1 VTTPLT
7 DTLRRALDTYPAV
20 VERQGA
26 TSLPGLDKWYRL
38 ELPELL
44 AARTPAH
51 LKLEE
56 LARLTEWKM
65 ARGAW
70 RPRNL
75 GLVRG
80 NDPKAV
86 EEVSALAF
94 SKVPH
99 PTSPISQLTKLAG
112 VGPATASAA
121 LAALAPEVYPF
132 FDDLVAG
139 SLPGLGPVAWT
150 LSYYAQYADA
160 LRKMAK
166 ELGSDWTPARLER
179 AMWSYVG
186 GKAGLP
192 VG

>member
-1 VTTPLT
+1 VTSLS
-7 DTLRRALDTYPAV
+7 DALRRALDAYPAV

-26 TSLPGLDKWYRL
+26 ASLPGLDHWYRL
-38 ELPELL
+38 ELPKLI
-44 AARTPAH
+44 AKRKPAH

-56 LARLTEWKM
+56 MVRLTEWKM
-65 ARGAW
+65 ARGVW
-70 RPRNL
+70 RARNL
-75 GLVRG
+75 ALVRG

-99 PTSPISQLTKLAG
+99 PTSPIAQLTKLAG

-121 LAALAPEVYPF
+121 LAALAPEIYPF

-139 SLPGLGPVAWT
+139 SLPDLGPVAWT
-150 LSYYAQYADA
+150 LSYYAKYADA
-160 LRKMAK
+160 LRRMA
-166 ELGSDWTPARLER
+166 EGLGSDWTPARLER
-179 AMWSYVG
+179 ALWSYVG

-192 VG
+192 Q